1 MFEWNS
7 IYSIGVAQ
15 YDDQHKRLFA
25 IAQKLYEAMS
35 SGQGRA
41 VLNDIFDELVEYT
54 RTHFASEE
62 ALMVRY
68 GYPDYTIHRQQHEEL
83 TQQVLELREKY
94 RSGQIALSITVM
106 NFLKDWLR
114 NHIYDSDKR
123 YGQFLNT
130 KGVR

>member
-83 TQQVLELREKY
+83 TQQVLELREEY

-123 YGQFLNT
+123 YGQFLNA

>member
-1 MFEWNS
+1 MFEWNP
-7 IYSIGVAQ
+7 IYSIGVEQ
-15 YDDQHKRLFA
+15 YDEQHKRLFA

-35 SGQGRA
+35 AGQGRT
-41 VLNDIFDELVEYT
+41 VLNDIFDELVDYT

-62 ALMVRY
+62 ALMETY
-68 GYPDYTIHRQQHEEL
+68 NYPDYVRHRQQHEEL
-83 TQQVLELREKY
+83 TQQVLELREKH

-114 NHIYDSDKR
+114 NHIHDSDKR

>member
-1 MFEWNS
+1 MFEWNP
-7 IYSIGVAQ
+7 IYSIGVEQ
-15 YDDQHKRLFA
+15 YDEQHKRLFA

-35 SGQGRA
+35 TGQGRA
-41 VLNDIFDELVEYT
+41 VLNDIFDELVDYT

-62 ALMVRY
+62 ALMGRY
-68 GYPDYTIHRQQHEEL
+68 GYPDYAIHRQQHEEL

-94 RSGQIALSITVM
+94 RNGQIALSITVM

-123 YGQFLNT
+123 YGQFLNA